1 MRDLRQTP
9 DRDPIVRRVFLRG
22 ICQYLAR
29 DFHRRTEQIAREGRA
44 DRGMSL
50 PGSHRGGMKL
60 AGKTVVVTGA
70 GSGIGRAT
78 ALAFAREG
86 ARICACDVAQPR
98 LDALAAELADRAL
111 VVRRVDVADRAQMR
125 GFAEAVHAAA
135 PAADIVVNNAGVA
148 VGGSFLDTSL
158 DDWDWLLGINLR
170 GVIHGCHFFVPKM
183 VERRTGHV
191 FNISSILGIF
201 PAPNVTAYVASKF
214 AVLGFSQSLRAE
226 LAPDVHVTAICPG
239 MIDTAIIADGR
250 LAGDLVQRKS
260 KMTERFKKGIP
271 PSRVADAILEALRT
285 NPAVRTVGRDAWAIH
300 KLTKLAPQTLQRVG
314 SALQRRFG
322 AAE

>member
-1 MRDLRQTP
+1 
-9 DRDPIVRRVFLRG
+9 
-22 ICQYLAR
+22 
-29 DFHRRTEQIAREGRA
+29 
-44 DRGMSL
+44 
-50 PGSHRGGMKL
+50 MKHS
-60 AGKTVVVTGA
+60 GKTVVVTGA
-70 GSGIGRAT
+70 GSGIGLAT

-86 ARICACDVAQPR
+86 ARVAACDVDQPR
-98 LDALAAELADRAL
+98 LDALASELGPRAL
-111 VVRRVDVADRAQMR
+111 VVQKVDVSDRGQMR
-125 GFAEAVHAAA
+125 AFADAVHAAA
-135 PAADIVVNNAGVA
+135 PAADVIVNNAGVA
-148 VGGSFLDTSL
+148 VGGTFLQTSL